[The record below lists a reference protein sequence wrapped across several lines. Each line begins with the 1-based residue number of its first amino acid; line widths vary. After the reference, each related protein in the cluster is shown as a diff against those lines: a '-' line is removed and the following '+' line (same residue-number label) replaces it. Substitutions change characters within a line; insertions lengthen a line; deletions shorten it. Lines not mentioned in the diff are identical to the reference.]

1 MKRRRWRVSSLA
13 RRVAQ
18 VLDAVVA
25 TGIGFGDGGIGRVVG
40 DEEGSGWAELGHA
53 AWQLGPVLMKT
64 KRK

>member
-13 RRVAQ
+13 RR
-18 VLDAVVA
+18 VA